1 MNVARAI
8 DLEDTEG
15 LIAADRGALL
25 RAASMA
31 GAQVR
36 HAAAADEGELDLLRG
51 SDRPR
56 SVIWVTGR
64 GPLRPP
70 GPSWPR
76 R

>member
-36 HAAAADEGELDLLRG
+36 AIAAAADEGEL
-51 SDRPR
+51 
-56 SVIWVTGR
+56 
-64 GPLRPP
+64 
-70 GPSWPR
+70 R
-76 R
+76 RRRHVL

>member
-36 HAAAADEGELDLLRG
+36 AIAAAADEGELDLLRG
-51 SDRPR
+51 SDRPAR
-56 SVIWVTGR
+56 
-64 GPLRPP
+64 
-70 GPSWPR
+70 
-76 R
+76 

>member
-36 HAAAADEGELDLLRG
+36 SRSSFRRLDRF
-51 SDRPR
+51 
-56 SVIWVTGR
+56 
-64 GPLRPP
+64 GPPAEH
-70 GPSWPR
+70 
-76 R
+76 